1 VSSVH
6 PPITEEDLHA
16 LVDGELDAPRHKRI
30 LTCLATAAADHAKV
44 DAWRQQNILLQAAFA
59 PVTHEPMPLGL
70 SLAPCV
76 PRAKVLATHPA
87 MPLRP
92 PKPGNRKPW
101 VLLAVGLALGL
112 GLGLS
117 SGEAFRAA
125 FWPQVADSQAP
136 HRFLAS
142 QDIRGSQSIS
152 GPQAADADSLP
163 AAALSVMRALDR
175 FLPPKNIAA
184 KNITSKNTAAE
195 LLQSPDLSTIGLRL
209 TGALVMTWDR
219 GPIGCFNFLSASE
232 DRLVLCLARR
242 PPQPESNFQNIGPP
256 ATDVIGWQ
264 EATTFYALSGP
275 ADAGRLAEM
284 AGRIRAALSR
294 AVEVERR

>member
-6 PPITEEDLHA
+6 PPVTEEDLHA
-16 LVDGELDAPRHKRI
+16 LVDGELDAPRHKQI
-30 LTCLATAAADHAKV
+30 LTCLATAADHAKV

-70 SLAPCV
+70 SLAPCI
-76 PRAKVLATHPA
+76 PRAKVPAAHPA
-87 MPLRP
+87 APLRP

-112 GLGLS
+112 GLS

-125 FWPQVADSQAP
+125 FWPQVADSLAP
-136 HRFLAS
+136 HRFLGS
-142 QDIRGSQSIS
+142 QDILGSQTIP
-152 GPQAADADSLP
+152 GPQAADADSST
-163 AAALSVMRALDR
+163 AAALSIMRALDR
-175 FLPPKNIAA
+175 SLPPKNIAG

-209 TGALVMTWDR
+209 TGALVMAWDR
-219 GPIGCFNFLSASE
+219 RPIGCFNFLSASE

-242 PPQPESNFQNIGPP
+242 PLQPENNFQNIGPP
-256 ATDVIGWQ
+256 GTDVIGWQ
-264 EATTFYALSGP
+264 VATIFYALSGP
-275 ADAGRLAEM
+275 ADAERLGEM
-284 AGRIRAALSR
+284 ARRIRATLAS

>member
-16 LVDGELDAPRHKRI
+16 LVDGELDAPRLKQI
-30 LTCLATAAADHAKV
+30 LTCLATVADHAKV

-76 PRAKVLATHPA
+76 PRAKVLAAHPA

-92 PKPGNRKPW
+92 PKPSNRKPW
-101 VLLAVGLALGL
+101 ALLAVGAALGL
-112 GLGLS
+112 CLS

-125 FWPQVADSQAP
+125 FWPQDSLAP
-136 HRFLAS
+136 HRFLGS
-142 QDIRGSQSIS
+142 QDILGSQRIP
-152 GPQAADADSLP
+152 GPQAADAESPP
-163 AAALSVMRALDR
+163 AAALGVVRALDR
-175 FLPPKNIAA
+175 FLPPKNTAA
-184 KNITSKNTAAE
+184 KNITLKNTAAE

-209 TGALVMTWDR
+209 TGALVMTWNR
-219 GPIGCFNFLSASE
+219 GPIGCFNFLSVSE
-232 DRLVLCLARR
+232 DRLVLCLVRR
-242 PPQPESNFQNIGPP
+242 PPQPENNFQNIGLPG
-256 ATDVIGWQ
+256 ADVIGWQ

-275 ADAGRLAEM
+275 TDANRLGEM
-284 AGRIRAALSR
+284 AGRIHAALSR
-294 AVEVERR
+294 AAEDKKR